1 MSKNLV
7 NKGLSRFRPGT
18 WLAEKGYAP
27 HVYLFRNLERGQ
39 VVYTQL
45 PLVGHKQATGAQ
57 FAQPNWDN
65 RLPPQRRD
73 LWRCMAVVATPSYN
87 AAVQLYQNLARL
99 RYMRDVL
106 AAPKKEAQDMRK
118 KNEFGRVWYSGQFRP
133 VYAQEAVADLREA
146 LVKLDGK
153 EGNSATVYWEDAWRM
168 GDLEKHWNGVLPG
181 LKHELI
187 ARDCNTAREESQILK
202 ELGKLTLSNMQHA
215 SAAPETPAT
224 PAE

>member
-1 MSKNLV
+1 
-7 NKGLSRFRPGT
+7 
-18 WLAEKGYAP
+18 
-27 HVYLFRNLERGQ
+27 
-39 VVYTQL
+39 
-45 PLVGHKQATGAQ
+45 
-57 FAQPNWDN
+57 
-65 RLPPQRRD
+65 
-73 LWRCMAVVATPSYN
+73 
-87 AAVQLYQNLARL
+87 
-99 RYMRDVL
+99 
-106 AAPKKEAQDMRK
+106 MRK